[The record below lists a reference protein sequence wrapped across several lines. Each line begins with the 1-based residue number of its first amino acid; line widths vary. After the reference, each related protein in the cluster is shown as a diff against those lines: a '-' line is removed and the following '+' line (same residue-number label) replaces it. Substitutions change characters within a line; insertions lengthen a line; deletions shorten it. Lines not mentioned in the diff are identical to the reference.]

1 MTTEKYIGMNRE
13 TGKALTGLEHIQ
25 QSIRDILVT
34 PIGSRVMR
42 RKYGSLLSAL
52 IDQPQNAALRL
63 QIMSACYVA
72 IIQWEPRVRL
82 TGISFESDFNG
93 GMMVELT
100 GNRTDTAQS
109 FSLTVPVS

>member
-1 MTTEKYIGMNRE
+1 VTTEKYTGMSRD

-34 PIGSRVMR
+34 PVGSRVVR

-63 QIMSACYVA
+63 QIMSTCYVA
-72 IIQWEPRVRL
+72 IIQWEPRVRQ
-82 TGISFESDFNG
+82 TGSSYESDSNG
-93 GMMVELT
+93 SGNLT
-100 GNRTDTAQS
+100 ATAQS